1 METST
6 TGTTLLLLAVY
17 CQLFESLRCNN
28 AYIMTPKELIENR
41 KIYSEELQQWVV
53 PLIFVDE
60 ALQMKAA
67 QEVDASMKRLEEV
80 MQDLNTVISKI
91 ND

>member
-1 METST
+1 MS
-6 TGTTLLLLAVY
+6 
-17 CQLFESLRCNN
+17 
-28 AYIMTPKELIENR
+28 PKDLIEQH

-60 ALQMKAA
+60 ALQMKTT
-67 QEVDASMKRLEEV
+67 QEVDDNMKKLEQAMFELNNALTRL
-80 MQDLNTVISKI
+80 

>member
-1 METST
+1 MS
-6 TGTTLLLLAVY
+6 
-17 CQLFESLRCNN
+17 
-28 AYIMTPKELIENR
+28 PKDLIEQH

-60 ALQMKAA
+60 ALQMKTT
-67 QEVDASMKRLEEV
+67 QEVDDNMKKLEQAMFE
-80 MQDLNTVISKI
+80 LNNALTKL

>member
-1 METST
+1 MS
-6 TGTTLLLLAVY
+6 
-17 CQLFESLRCNN
+17 
-28 AYIMTPKELIENR
+28 PKDLIESK

-60 ALQMKAA
+60 ALQMKTA

>member
-1 METST
+1 MS
-6 TGTTLLLLAVY
+6 
-17 CQLFESLRCNN
+17 
-28 AYIMTPKELIENR
+28 PKDLIETK

-60 ALQMKAA
+60 ALQMKTA

-80 MQDLNTVISKI
+80 MQDLNTVINKI

>member
-1 METST
+1 MS
-6 TGTTLLLLAVY
+6 
-17 CQLFESLRCNN
+17 
-28 AYIMTPKELIENR
+28 PKDLIESK

-60 ALQMKAA
+60 ALQMKTT
-67 QEVDASMKRLEEV
+67 QEVDDNMKKLEQAMFE
-80 MQDLNTVISKI
+80 LNNALTKL

>member
-1 METST
+1 MS
-6 TGTTLLLLAVY
+6 
-17 CQLFESLRCNN
+17 
-28 AYIMTPKELIENR
+28 PKDLIEAK

-60 ALQMKAA
+60 ALQMKTA

-80 MQDLNTVISKI
+80 MQDLNTVINKI

>member
-1 METST
+1 MS
-6 TGTTLLLLAVY
+6 
-17 CQLFESLRCNN
+17 
-28 AYIMTPKELIENR
+28 PKELIENR

>member
-1 METST
+1 MS
-6 TGTTLLLLAVY
+6 
-17 CQLFESLRCNN
+17 
-28 AYIMTPKELIENR
+28 PKDLIEAK

-60 ALQMKAA
+60 ALQMKTA
-67 QEVDASMKRLEEV
+67 QDVDASMKRLEEV

>member
-1 METST
+1 MS
-6 TGTTLLLLAVY
+6 
-17 CQLFESLRCNN
+17 
-28 AYIMTPKELIENR
+28 PKDLIEAK

-60 ALQMKAA
+60 ALQIKNI
-67 QEVDASMKRLEEV
+67 QDIEQNVSKLTENLQQLDKLLI
-80 MQDLNTVISKI
+80 DLNNTKF

>member
-1 METST
+1 
-6 TGTTLLLLAVY
+6 
-17 CQLFESLRCNN
+17 
-28 AYIMTPKELIENR
+28 MTPKELIENK

-67 QEVDASMKRLEEV
+67 QEVDASIKSLEEV
-80 MQDLNTVISKI
+80 MQDLNTLISKI

>member
-1 METST
+1 MS
-6 TGTTLLLLAVY
+6 
-17 CQLFESLRCNN
+17 
-28 AYIMTPKELIENR
+28 PKELIENK

-60 ALQMKAA
+60 ALQMKTA

>member
-1 METST
+1 MS
-6 TGTTLLLLAVY
+6 
-17 CQLFESLRCNN
+17 
-28 AYIMTPKELIENR
+28 PKELIENK

>member
-1 METST
+1 MS
-6 TGTTLLLLAVY
+6 
-17 CQLFESLRCNN
+17 
-28 AYIMTPKELIENR
+28 PKELIENK

-53 PLIFVDE
+53 PLIFVDQ
-60 ALQMKAA
+60 ALQMKTA

>member
-1 METST
+1 MS
-6 TGTTLLLLAVY
+6 
-17 CQLFESLRCNN
+17 
-28 AYIMTPKELIENR
+28 PKELIENK

-60 ALQMKAA
+60 ALQMKNIEDIE
-67 QEVDASMKRLEEV
+67 QNVSKLTENLHQLDKLLV
-80 MQDLNTVISKI
+80 DLNNIKI